1 MKPGIL
7 IITGD
12 SARYGTGHETRM
24 HQVALA
30 LKKRKID
37 VQKICIDPDEALAV
51 PLPYALAILDRRDT
65 GFNPPLAD
73 LPVRKIAVDNRGQG
87 RDQANHA
94 IDLLPHL
101 SMNRQEYSAAL
112 KHVILPPWVT
122 ETPARSAEA
131 RITLHSS
138 REEAVAA
145 ADFIPGPN
153 RLPERQFIGQLRQ
166 AKKPAL
172 YFGQALF
179 EAIYLGLDVQLY
191 PVSEYHKKL
200 AVDLFSRYLIEPDL
214 LAAVDGSG
222 LNCFVEEV
230 QQAWKKEA

>member
-7 IITGD
+7 VITGD
-12 SARYGTGHETRM
+12 NARYGSGHETRM

-30 LKKRKID
+30 LKKRKIE
-37 VQKICIDPDEALAV
+37 VQKVCIEHGEILAT
-51 PLPYALAILDRRDT
+51 PLPCSLVILDRRDT

-73 LPVRKIAVDNRGQG
+73 LPVLKIAVDNRGQG
-87 RDQANHA
+87 RDQAHHA

-112 KHVILPPWVT
+112 KHVILPSWVT
-122 ETPARSAEA
+122 ETPARSAGA
-131 RITLHSS
+131 RITLHST
-138 REEAVAA
+138 REEAAAA

-153 RLPERQFIGQLRQ
+153 RLPEREFIGQLRRV
-166 AKKPAL
+166 KKPAL

-179 EAIYLGLDVQLY
+179 EAVYLGLDVQLY

-222 LNCFVEEV
+222 LNWFVDQV
-230 QQAWKKEA
+230 QQAWKG